1 MRAHASMMA
10 AEDDL
15 MVETNVGVKTETE
28 SGEVAIGAWLKSRD
42 GKWKFRKRYW

>member
-1 MRAHASMMA
+1 MMA
-10 AEDDL
+10 AKDDL

-28 SGEVAIGAWLKSRD
+28 SGEVAIRAWIKSRD